1 MDGTARENRGDRVDN
16 RGDTRADRVD
26 NRSDLR
32 TDRIDSRPDRFENRE
47 ERYQQRQTRRDE
59 VRSQFLDNHPRYD
72 FWQDHPNWARWRWN
86 RPYRWA
92 TWGLVTGWFGGWGWG
107 EPVSY
112 SYGDNV
118 YYQDDT
124 VYYGDNAVASSEE
137 YAQQAQTIATSA
149 PEPADDAEWL
159 PLGVFA
165 MTQDGQ
171 ASGPPPTIFLQLTV
185 NKEGVIAG
193 TVTNRETEDV
203 QAIEGMVDKKTQ
215 RSAWVVE
222 GKDSPIME
230 TGISNLTK
238 DEAPALLH
246 FADGQTQQWLLVR
259 LEEPEG
265 AAASE

>member
-1 MDGTARENRGDRVDN
+1 VAGKRPAAGQLAGN
-16 RGDTRADRVD
+16 
-26 NRSDLR
+26 
-32 TDRIDSRPDRFENRE
+32 RPDRVQNR
-47 ERYQQRQTRRDE
+47 QQLTDNRHQRRDQ
-59 VRSQFLDNHPRYD
+59 VRDQFRDHHPRYD
-72 FWQDHPNWARWRWN
+72 FWRGHPNAARWRWN

-92 TWGLVTGWFGGWGWG
+92 TWGLITGWFPGTWG

-112 SYGDNV
+112 NYGENV
-118 YYQDDT
+118 YYEGDS
-124 VYYGDNAVASSEE
+124 VYYGDKAVASSEE

-149 PEPADDAEWL
+149 PEPAADSEWL

-171 ASGPPPTIFLQLTV
+171 SSGPAPTLFLQLTV
-185 NKEGVIAG
+185 SKEGVIAG
-193 TVTNRETEDV
+193 TVTNTATDNV

-215 RSAWVVE
+215 RSAWVVQ

-230 TGISNLTK
+230 TGIANLTK

-265 AAASE
+265 EAESK